1 MEKITQAPSS
11 PVQYYPINEEA
22 ARRAMEANSFSDYVP
37 GSATAEY
44 HAMVDKARELAEV
57 QKRRV
62 YPEYHA
68 KIDRLLDLYAR
79 KLAQNMN
86 EGYAIAAR
94 VPSVLIAG

>member
-1 MEKITQAPSS
+1 MEKITQVPSS

-86 EGYAIAAR
+86 EG
-94 VPSVLIAG
+94 